1 MSTVR
6 LEPSV
11 QSVALYPLRY
21 RTVPILKTFV
31 DDFFNHENIH
41 CQQREMTNTSQSR
54 NNWSRITSICQK
66 KKNNYV
72 LIMRQ
77 FETNHKKAFGT
88 VYTVCI
94 YLHIVTRKFYRKILP
109 SYTSTISSNSVTLYL
124 HDVQRKQLVNF
135 NKQQYVALSWVGLE
149 PQY

>member
-11 QSVALYPLRY
+11 QSVAVYPLRY

-88 VYTVCI
+88 VYTLHSMYIFVYCNAEILQKNFTLI
-94 YLHIVTRKFYRKILP
+94 YEYYILQQRH
-109 SYTSTISSNSVTLYL
+109 TIYMMFRGKT
-124 HDVQRKQLVNF
+124 Q
-135 NKQQYVALSWVGLE
+135 
-149 PQY
+149 